1 MSNTSERNQLEAL
14 RGRAVGFL
22 ESLRHP
28 ILFEDGAEVFDL
40 TAARWKFSIEFGRLL
55 LEVWNPNRS
64 IGRRVEDIAYTDRDR
79 MGLFVRKPG
88 ARQTTT
94 LEFRELQLAGRRR
107 EPAAARAEARDAL
120 AQLLGR
126 AFREWKIERLSNRSD
141 REHSFSAWYVRG
153 LARRG
158 RSGWAFLGMDEQES
172 PAAADAVLSH
182 ALIWLDWLRARSER
196 LTIPG
201 LKLFLPP
208 SAARPSAERASCLN
222 RRTVDLE
229 IYAWDKGNS
238 SFEPVDLA
246 DVGNISTELAHYR
259 RGEQLL
265 ETHRKLLPE
274 LLGERLQDVGVF
286 PDARRNALSLRVRGL
301 EVGRIEG
308 LVSPRIFFGLEG
320 EIRRFEEEGRETFL
334 RFVDEVLRI
343 RAARSAEPNHPYYRL
358 QAERW
363 LESLLI
369 QDLTRIDPELSSD
382 FVYPQVP
389 AFSGSERGVID
400 ILTATRTGRLAVLEL
415 KLDEQINLP
424 MQGLDYWLRV
434 KWLADRKQFGEYGYF
449 PGVELA
455 PAPPRLYLVSPGFR
469 FHSSTDQV
477 IRYFDPA
484 IEVIKVGLNQTW
496 RKGIQVL
503 FRRRGGRDAAAD
515 SRADRL

>member
-1 MSNTSERNQLEAL
+1 M
-14 RGRAVGFL
+14 
-22 ESLRHP
+22 
-28 ILFEDGAEVFDL
+28 
-40 TAARWKFSIEFGRLL
+40 
-55 LEVWNPNRS
+55 
-64 IGRRVEDIAYTDRDR
+64 
-79 MGLFVRKPG
+79 
-88 ARQTTT
+88 
-94 LEFRELQLAGRRR
+94 
-107 EPAAARAEARDAL
+107 
-120 AQLLGR
+120 
-126 AFREWKIERLSNRSD
+126 
-141 REHSFSAWYVRG
+141 
-153 LARRG
+153 
-158 RSGWAFLGMDEQES
+158 
-172 PAAADAVLSH
+172 
-182 ALIWLDWLRARSER
+182 
-196 LTIPG
+196 
-201 LKLFLPP
+201 
-208 SAARPSAERASCLN
+208 
-222 RRTVDLE
+222 
-229 IYAWDKGNS
+229 
-238 SFEPVDLA
+238 DLA

-455 PAPPRLYLVSPGFR
+455 SAPPRLYLVSPGFR
-469 FHSSTDQV
+469 FHSSTDR
-477 IRYFDPA
+477 ISS
-484 IEVIKVGLNQTW
+484 
-496 RKGIQVL
+496 VL
-503 FRRRGGRDAAAD
+503 YKPRRR
-515 SRADRL
+515 